1 MAKILIVDD
10 EPRIRELIRENLQY
24 SGYTCEEAGDGSA
37 ALSLLT
43 GGGYDLVILDLMM
56 PFMDGMTCLR
66 EMRTRRINTPVI
78 ILTARGEE
86 YDKLAGL
93 EGGADDYVVKP
104 FHMSEVLARLR
115 AIERRRA
122 GARTTVKVLTNGAMS
137 LNCETKS
144 IKIHAAEGDKEVP
157 LSKREFDLMEALMT
171 RPGAILSRATL
182 EERIY
187 GEGDMP
193 ESNALEFIIHGL
205 RKKLGAQAIGNVRGL
220 GWMVHKGKVP
230 GR

>member
-78 ILTARGEE
+78 ILTVFYHCSIAHFGFSAQDEA
-86 YDKLAGL
+86 KLDSPRSG
-93 EGGADDYVVKP
+93 
-104 FHMSEVLARLR
+104 
-115 AIERRRA
+115 
-122 GARTTVKVLTNGAMS
+122 
-137 LNCETKS
+137 
-144 IKIHAAEGDKEVP
+144 P
-157 LSKREFDLMEALMT
+157 L
-171 RPGAILSRATL
+171 
-182 EERIY
+182 
-187 GEGDMP
+187 
-193 ESNALEFIIHGL
+193 
-205 RKKLGAQAIGNVRGL
+205 
-220 GWMVHKGKVP
+220 
-230 GR
+230 

>member
-93 EGGADDYVVKP
+93 EGGADDYSGQTLLPPGSWWPV
-104 FHMSEVLARLR
+104 SRLCSTAPCPAPR
-115 AIERRRA
+115 L
-122 GARTTVKVLTNGAMS
+122 LTA
-137 LNCETKS
+137 
-144 IKIHAAEGDKEVP
+144 P
-157 LSKREFDLMEALMT
+157 
-171 RPGAILSRATL
+171 
-182 EERIY
+182 
-187 GEGDMP
+187 
-193 ESNALEFIIHGL
+193 
-205 RKKLGAQAIGNVRGL
+205 
-220 GWMVHKGKVP
+220 
-230 GR
+230 